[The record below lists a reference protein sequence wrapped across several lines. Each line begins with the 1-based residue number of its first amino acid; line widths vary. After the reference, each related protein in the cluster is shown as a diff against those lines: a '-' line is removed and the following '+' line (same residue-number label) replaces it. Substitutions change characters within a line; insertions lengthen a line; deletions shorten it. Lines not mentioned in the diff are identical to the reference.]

1 MKNLSNL
8 GNWQWACRIRFWNG
22 GFFQLPSWSCWEFLY
37 QPTPLTERFL
47 FSPPLWQTLVG
58 GWPTPLKNMSSSVG
72 MMTFLIYGKIKF
84 MFQTTNQPNMWNSE
98 VKCKWIVNQLENLLM
113 YGTNSSERVVLI
125 YTHNIPCPL
134 RLAQSNPRIFAT
146 WRKVLTGIQ
155 GDPPKIGC

>member
-1 MKNLSNL
+1 MLVYLLNMLIFHSCRHNQRVPHVLGLSS
-8 GNWQWACRIRFWNG
+8 WFQWSFG
-22 GFFQLPSWSCWEFLY
+22 GHFTAVLHLSMGPN
-37 QPTPLTERFL
+37 
-47 FSPPLWQTLVG
+47 LVG